1 MHTNISIYSSKT
13 SYIWRRIKMCK
24 KTLLSSIAVGAV
36 VGRLVSLFNKETRD
50 YVVDKGSQA
59 KDKDNYY
66 INHQNETVENLKSTV
81 INVTSMI
88 EYNKTGALNAL
99 DQVENT
105 VGKVFKK

>member
-1 MHTNISIYSSKT
+1 MG
-13 SYIWRRIKMCK
+13 K

-36 VGRLVSLFNKETRD
+36 VGGLVSLFNKETRD
-50 YVVDKGSQA
+50 YVVDKGGQTIDQA
-59 KDKDNYY
+59 NYY
-66 INHQNETVENLKSTV
+66 VNHPNEAVENLKSTV

-88 EYNKTGALNAL
+88 EDNKTGALNAL